1 MLNVLENFSILEF
14 ETFDVI
20 SAEGLGSDV
29 WVVVVVRGSSIPGRA
44 VWVDGNG
51 AYW

>member
-1 MLNVLENFSILEF
+1 MLPPIIISVVVSKFFTESTIF

-20 SAEGLGSDV
+20 SVEGLDTDV

-44 VWVDGNG
+44 V
-51 AYW
+51 